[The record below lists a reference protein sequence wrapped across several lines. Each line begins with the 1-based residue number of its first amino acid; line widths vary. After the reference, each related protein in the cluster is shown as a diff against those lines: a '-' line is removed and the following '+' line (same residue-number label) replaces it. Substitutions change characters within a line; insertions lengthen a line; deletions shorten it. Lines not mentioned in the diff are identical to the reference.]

1 VASLTKG
8 QKVRLGVFVATG
20 LAVLIAATVVLAGRK
35 FTEQLDTY
43 SIRYSNKA
51 ASFSGLS
58 VGSDVTYSGIK
69 IGRVES
75 LAVARDD
82 VSVIEVGISVA
93 HATPIAADS
102 TASLGTQGITGMKYI
117 DISRGSQSA
126 KLRQPGD
133 RIPPG
138 ESMIDNLSARAQ
150 SIGER
155 LDALLVNL
163 QAMTGTTQQKSLD
176 KVFERV
182 DSVLAETS
190 GILVDNRPTIAAI
203 LQNAQ
208 QVTED
213 MTTISHNLAQMSR
226 TGVVLTERADHVMA
240 NLETASQELKQAA
253 APQGEVAVAVGK
265 VAKLVDGLNMV
276 VVRSQGD
283 IDVTLRHLRD
293 AAADL
298 RDFAQAVKD
307 NPTLLMFTSEQG
319 SDRRIGK

>member
-1 VASLTKG
+1 MASLSKG

-20 LAVLIAATVVLAGRK
+20 LSVLAGATVVLAGRK

-43 SIRYSNKA
+43 AIRYSNKA
-51 ASFSGLS
+51 ASFAGLS
-58 VGSDVTYSGIK
+58 IGSDVTYSGIK

-82 VSVIEVGISVA
+82 VAVIEVGISVA
-93 HATPIAADS
+93 HGTPIAADS
-102 TASLGTQGITGMKYI
+102 SASLGTQGITGMKYI
-117 DISRGSQSA
+117 DISRGSQTA
-126 KLRQPGD
+126 KLRQPGE

-138 ESMIDNLSARAQ
+138 ESMIDNLSARAT

-155 LDALLVNL
+155 LDALLINL
-163 QAMTGTTQQKSLD
+163 QAMTGTSQQKSLD
-176 KVFERV
+176 KVFDRV
-182 DSVLAETS
+182 DSVLGETS
-190 GILVDNRPTIAAI
+190 AILSDNRPAIAAI
-203 LQNAQ
+203 VQNAQ

-213 MTTISHNLAQMSR
+213 MTTISRNLAQISHS
-226 TGVVLTERADHVMA
+226 GVAMAERADRVMA
-240 NLETASQELKQAA
+240 NLETASGELKQAA
-253 APQGEVAVAVGK
+253 APNGEVAVAVAK
-265 VAKLVDGLNMV
+265 VAKLIDGLNMV

-307 NPTLLMFTSEQG
+307 NPTTLMFTSEQG
-319 SDRRIGK
+319 SDRKIGK